1 MNVDDHP
8 HEAKQLRFALDLY
21 EDESIIGAIARA
33 ADQHVL
39 FRLQAVLDAA
49 EVKTFRPATLQHAAP
64 SELARIAHVIRC
76 DPAELVG
83 RAGRGITDA
92 VGFRKIAVEFGE
104 NHIISGRML
113 DYNTRRI
120 APKALLQAEYHRLD
134 WFNVLLQY
142 CPQTLELVVNTCPSC
157 DNTLGWKAAAGIGS
171 CEFCG
176 VRVPPSSEPA
186 LPGELAEN
194 YRRFAE
200 LVSLHKPTASRARA
214 QLASPD
220 LAKLPTNQ
228 LIELV
233 MDIGCLFLD
242 EPPIRVTNL
251 SLNTSNL
258 KAAQVLCC
266 GVEYLADWPDSF
278 QSSFQRA
285 LHEHSKDPTRIQKL
299 WRATRKVS
307 DTLASGPLAAIT
319 DPAAQGAIA
328 PEGQA
333 GPFSRR
339 YTERDVERVLQ
350 MPPEK
355 RLKLHAWPELRVQ
368 SLTKRM
374 RHLGAYDGC
383 QIDELAQHFVGLA
396 EIEATSWQIKLPH
409 YAIEAL
415 LDAGLLVWEDH
426 PAVRT
431 VRPKVAIRSSS
442 VIDFQARVQT
452 AAGAT
457 RPPAGCTTLLSA
469 AKRIG
474 GRRKPWAAIYRA
486 LLDGEMRFWLSG
498 SREVGPSH
506 LLVQPED
513 MLRFDPV
520 SDEVLR
526 PDLPRASVVSKMDA
540 CEILNLTPR
549 YFAPV
554 EHDFGITFTQNGN
567 AKTADFEEVLS
578 IARQAVWPTEITK
591 HLDMHAKLLSDIL
604 PKFRIPRVGTGW
616 CRKTLIDKGILPTL
630 ADDTPGPAKLL

>member
-1 MNVDDHP
+1 MIAGDHP
-8 HEAKQLRFALDLY
+8 LETKQLRFALDLY

-39 FRLQAVLDAA
+39 FRLQAILDAA
-49 EVKTFRPATLQHAAP
+49 DVKAFRPATLQHATP
-64 SELARIAHVIRC
+64 SELERIAHVIRC

-92 VGFRKIAVEFGE
+92 VGFRKIAVEYGE

-142 CPQTLELVVNTCPSC
+142 CPQTLELIVNICPSC

-176 VRVPPSSEPA
+176 TLVPPSLEPG
-186 LPGELAEN
+186 LPVELADS
-194 YRRFAE
+194 YRRFAA

-214 QLASPD
+214 QLALPD
-220 LAKLPTNQ
+220 LARLPTNQ

-233 MDIGCLFLD
+233 LDIGCLFLD

-258 KAAQVLCC
+258 KAAQVICC
-266 GVEYLADWPDSF
+266 GVEYLADWPHSF

-285 LHEHSKDPTRIQKL
+285 LHEHAKDPTRIQKL

-307 DTLASGPLAAIT
+307 ETLATGPLATIT
-319 DPAAQGAIA
+319 DPAVKGATGC
-328 PEGQA
+328 EDQTS
-333 GPFSRR
+333 PFSRR

-350 MPPEK
+350 IPPEK
-355 RLKLHAWPELRVQ
+355 RLKLHGWPELRLQ

-374 RHLGAYDGC
+374 RHLGAYDAG
-383 QIDELAQHFVGLA
+383 QIDELAYHFLGLTN
-396 EIEATSWQIKLPH
+396 IEATSWQIKLPH

-415 LDAGLLVWEDH
+415 CDAGLLIWEDH

-431 VRPKVAIRSSS
+431 VLSQVAIRSAS
-442 VIDFQARVQT
+442 VIDFQALVQD
-452 AAGAT
+452 AAASV
-457 RPPAGCTTLLSA
+457 RPPQTCSTLLSA

-474 GRRKPWAAIYRA
+474 GRKKPWSAIYRA
-486 LLDGEMRFWLSG
+486 MLDGEMPFWLSG
-498 SREVGPSH
+498 GADVGPSH
-506 LLVQPED
+506 LLVLPED
-513 MLRFDPV
+513 LSRFEHIT
-520 SDEVLR
+520 DEVLR
-526 PDLPRASVVSKMDA
+526 PDLPRATVISKMDA

-591 HLDMHAKLLSDIL
+591 HLDLHAKLLSHIL
-604 PKFRIPRVGTGW
+604 PKFRIPRRGTGW
-616 CRKTLIDKGILPTL
+616 CRKTLIDKGILPSL
-630 ADDTPGPAKLL
+630 ADDARDQAKLL

>member
-1 MNVDDHP
+1 MNAGDHL
-8 HEAKQLRFALDLY
+8 HETKQLRFALDLY

-39 FRLQAVLDAA
+39 FRLQAILDAA
-49 EVKTFRPATLQHAAP
+49 EVKAFRPATLQHATP
-64 SELARIAHVIRC
+64 SELERIAHVIRC

-92 VGFRKIAVEFGE
+92 VGFRKIAVEYGE
-104 NHIISGRML
+104 NHIISGKML
-113 DYNTRRI
+113 DYHTRRI

-142 CPQTLELVVNTCPSC
+142 CPQTLELIVNTCPAC

-176 VRVPPSSEPA
+176 TLIPPSLEPG
-186 LPGELAEN
+186 LPVELADS

-242 EPPIRVTNL
+242 EPAIRVTNL
-251 SLNTSNL
+251 SLNTSSL
-258 KAAQVLCC
+258 KAAQAICC
-266 GVEYLADWPDSF
+266 GVEYLAGWPDSF

-285 LHEHSKDPTRIQKL
+285 LHEHAKDPARIYKL

-307 DTLASGPLAAIT
+307 ETLASGPLATII
-319 DPAAQGAIA
+319 DPAAHGATD
-328 PEGQA
+328 PENQT

-339 YTERDVERVLQ
+339 YTERDVERVLKI
-350 MPPEK
+350 PPEK
-355 RLKLHAWPELRVQ
+355 RLKLHEWPELRVQ

-374 RHLGAYDGC
+374 RHLGAYDGG
-383 QIDELAQHFVGLA
+383 QIDELAQHFLGLA

-415 LDAGLLVWEDH
+415 LDAGMLVWEDH

-431 VRPKVAIRSSS
+431 VRPKVAVRSSS
-442 VIDFQARVQT
+442 AIDFQARVQT
-452 AAGAT
+452 AAAAT
-457 RPPAGCTTLLSA
+457 RPPAGCSSLLSA

-498 SREVGPSH
+498 GAEVGPSH

-513 MLRFDPV
+513 MVRFDHIV
-520 SDEVLR
+520 DKVLK
-526 PDLPRASVVSKMDA
+526 PDLPQATVISKMDA

-554 EHDFGITFTQNGN
+554 EHDFGITFRQNGN
-567 AKTADFEEVLS
+567 AMTAEFEQLLS
-578 IARQAVWPTEITK
+578 IARRAVWPTEIVK
-591 HLDMHAKLLSDIL
+591 HLDLHAKLLGDIL
-604 PKFRIPRVGTGW
+604 PKFRIPRLGSGW
-616 CRKTLIDKGILPTL
+616 CRKTLIDKGILPSL
-630 ADDTPGPAKLL
+630 ADDDPNQSELR